1 MSISSPNHPPTIA
14 GDVESPA
21 DDNGDIVHKRKRDD
35 YNDDDI
41 GLTMEDNNYERVN
54 DDGNDVN
61 KSTPEVKKPEVA
73 NGPTRDDSVP
83 ENETNDTICKD
94 DVQLSTKDTDHGQK
108 NSSTSIIASKDPL
121 PKETTMHQLKS

>member
-1 MSISSPNHPPTIA
+1 M
-14 GDVESPA
+14 
-21 DDNGDIVHKRKRDD
+21 HKRKRDD